1 MLHHLNGEF
10 LHKPRGL
17 LIIIVNRPEN
27 PFVFEDIL
35 VHILK
40 LLNSFLRVC
49 IGCDNSVNLVNVV
62 FGYLSDIH
70 KPIFLIIA
78 LIQVGLAVD
87 LLPPFSDIYTVS
99 VLGIMLLLLD
109 LYYGLGHALIF

>member
-17 LIIIVNRPEN
+17 LITIVYGPEN

-49 IGCDNSVNLVNVV
+49 FGCDNSVNLVNVV
-62 FGYLSDIH
+62 FGNLSDIQ
-70 KPIFLIIA
+70 KPILLIIA
-78 LIQVGLAVD
+78 LVQVGFAVD
-87 LLPPFSDIYTVS
+87 LLPPFSDIYTFR
-99 VLGIMLLLLD
+99 VLGIVLLLLD
-109 LYYGLGHALIF
+109 LDYGLSHAL